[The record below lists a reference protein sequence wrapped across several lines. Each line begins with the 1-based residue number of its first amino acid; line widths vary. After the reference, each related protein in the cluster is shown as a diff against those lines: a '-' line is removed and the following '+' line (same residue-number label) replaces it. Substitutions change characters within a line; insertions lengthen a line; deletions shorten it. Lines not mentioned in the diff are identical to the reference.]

1 MPPRPQELKVV
12 RKHMGTGYRHLYYQ
26 LLTMPWTRFVLFF
39 FLVFIVIHAGFAFLY
54 LLEPTSVLG
63 VEGAL
68 TWWDAFCFSVQ
79 SLSTIGYGVLS
90 PNGLYANILVTIEA
104 FVGLLY
110 GAILTG
116 CFFAKISR
124 PAPQIL
130 FSQQILIHP
139 IEGVPTM
146 VLRLANKL
154 EGSLIDVKADVHAR
168 IYDAN
173 RNVFRLH
180 KLTLQRD
187 STPSLNLNW
196 VLFHSIDSDS
206 PLSGI
211 PFAEWAEKDI
221 RILVHVTGH
230 DSIYQQLVH
239 DSRFYDPGDVLH
251 HHRFADMLD
260 VNGDTIEVDLSKI
273 STVEPLGDS
282 Q

>member
-1 MPPRPQELKVV
+1 
-12 RKHMGTGYRHLYYQ
+12 
-26 LLTMPWTRFVLFF
+26 
-39 FLVFIVIHAGFAFLY
+39 
-54 LLEPTSVLG
+54 
-63 VEGAL
+63 
-68 TWWDAFCFSVQ
+68 
-79 SLSTIGYGVLS
+79 
-90 PNGLYANILVTIEA
+90 
-104 FVGLLY
+104 
-110 GAILTG
+110 
-116 CFFAKISR
+116 
-124 PAPQIL
+124 
-130 FSQQILIHP
+130 
-139 IEGVPTM
+139 M

-273 STVEPLGDS
+273 STVEPLRRFTMIVKSTLPIWRIIWSLRHSLGFFLIVSLAACGIYHFEPWTPDFQVS
-282 Q
+282 LTVIGLALSIFLGNQIRVSYDRWWEGRKLSGAA

>member
-1 MPPRPQELKVV
+1 MPPKRQELKVV
-12 RKHMGTGYRHLYYQ
+12 RKHLGTGYRHLYYQ
-26 LLTMPWTRFVLFF
+26 LLTMPWTRFVLVF
-39 FLVFIVIHAGFAFLY
+39 FLVFIVIHACFAFLY
-54 LLEPTSVLG
+54 LLDPNAVLG
-63 VEGAL
+63 VEGSL
-68 TWWDAFCFSVQ
+68 NWWDAFCFSVQ

-90 PNGLYANILVTIEA
+90 PNGFYANFLVTIEA

-124 PAPQIL
+124 PAPQLL
-130 FSQQILIHP
+130 FSHQILIHS

-168 IYDAN
+168 LYDAN

-187 STPSLNLNW
+187 STPALNLNW
-196 VLFHSIDSDS
+196 VLFHSINSES

-211 PFAEWAEKDI
+211 PFTEWAEKDI

-239 DSRFYDPGDVLH
+239 DSRFYDPGDILH
-251 HHRFADMLD
+251 NHRFTDML
-260 VNGDTIEVDLSKI
+260 VVSGTTIEVDLSKI
-273 STVEPLGDS
+273 SMVEPIGDE

>member
-1 MPPRPQELKVV
+1 MPPRPQELKVT
-12 RKHMGTGYRHLYYQ
+12 RKHLGTGYRHIYYQ
-26 LLTMPWTRFVLFF
+26 LLTMPWTRFVLAF
-39 FLVFIVIHAGFAFLY
+39 FLVFIVIHACFAVLY
-54 LLEPTSVLG
+54 LLDPNSVLG
-63 VEGAL
+63 TEGPL

-90 PNGLYANILVTIEA
+90 PNGFYANLLVTIEA

-124 PAPQIL
+124 PAPQLI
-130 FSQQILIHP
+130 FSQQILIYP
-139 IEGVPTM
+139 IEGVQTM

-173 RNVFRLH
+173 RNVFRLQ
-180 KLTLQRD
+180 KLKLQRD
-187 STPSLNLNW
+187 STPALNLNW

-206 PLSGI
+206 PLNKVTFSD
-211 PFAEWAEKDI
+211 WAEKDI

-239 DSRFYDPGDVLH
+239 DSRFYEASDIVH
-251 HHRFADMLD
+251 NHRFADMLV
-260 VNGDTIEVDLSKI
+260 VNGDSIEVDLLKI
-273 STVEPLGDS
+273 STIEPIGEP
-282 Q
+282 